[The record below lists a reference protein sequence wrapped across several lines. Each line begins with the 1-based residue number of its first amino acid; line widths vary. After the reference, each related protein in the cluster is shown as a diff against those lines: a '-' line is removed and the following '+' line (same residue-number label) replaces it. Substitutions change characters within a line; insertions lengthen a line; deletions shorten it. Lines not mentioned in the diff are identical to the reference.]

1 MHIPDGFL
9 EPKILISTNIISLAV
24 VFLGLK
30 KLKNIDVNRIP
41 LMGVLASFVFVLQIL
56 AFPVIGG
63 TSVHLEGVV
72 LTAILLGPFS
82 SSLIVFCVLL
92 MQALLFQHGGILSL
106 GANFLNI
113 GIVGSF
119 LGYYFWKIKPTKIF
133 ASFATFITILISAT
147 LCSFELYLS
156 NRLVLSVGLPTML
169 FSHLVA
175 GIIEAVFVYGV
186 LSFIEKLEPQIFKF
200 EKI

>member
-9 EPKILISTNIISLAV
+9 EPKILISTDIISLAV

-119 LGYYFWKIKPTKIF
+119 LGYYIWKIKPTKIF

-156 NRLVLSVGLPTML
+156 NRFVLSVGLPTML

-175 GIIEAVFVYGV
+175 GIIEAVFVYGI
-186 LSFIEKLEPQIFKF
+186 LSFIEKLEPQILKF

>member
-9 EPKILISTNIISLAV
+9 EPKILVSTNVISFAVIILS
-24 VFLGLK
+24 LK
-30 KLKNIDVNRIP
+30 KLRNVDVNRIP
-41 LMGVLASFVFVLQIL
+41 LMGVLASFVFVLQL
-56 AFPVIGG
+56 FAFPVIGG

-72 LTAILLGPFS
+72 LTAVLLGPFS

-119 LGYYFWKIKPTKIF
+119 LGYFLWRLKPTKIF
-133 ASFATFITILISAT
+133 VSLATFASIIISAV
-147 LCSFELYLS
+147 LCCVELYFS
-156 NRLVLSVGLPTML
+156 KKIVLSVGFSAMI
-169 FSHLVA
+169 FSHLIV
-175 GIIEAVFVYGV
+175 GIIESIFVYII
-186 LSFIEKLEPQIFKF
+186 LSFIEKLSPNILQF